1 MQSQTRQAA
10 NHTIMGSLMVLVAA
24 IALSSK
30 AIIVKLAYVYSVDAS
45 TLIALHC
52 VWNFLPPFLLDWR
65 SGRIFRLPP

>member
-45 TLIALHC
+45 TLIALRMA
-52 VWNFLPPFLLDWR
+52 FSAPFLLDWR